1 MDKYIN
7 NMIIDNI
14 KFRYQLELQFVDTDE
29 ERKEINKI
37 ISKYNNTSE
46 TKINTFNDKIDQI
59 DNLTMKKLF
68 YRLKEPQKINRLNI
82 YFKDKYNLSD
92 NEANINSTNIIELL
106 KNDMLKNKD
115 IEYDVEN
122 TKITNIKNIDF
133 NEETKLI
140 SIITKQP
147 KQTKQTKIK
156 PTKPTKPTKT
166 TKSTKNS

>member
-7 NMIIDNI
+7 NLIVDNI

-29 ERKEINKI
+29 ERKEIDKI

-46 TKINTFNDKIDQI
+46 TKIDTFNEKIDQI

-82 YFKDKYNLSD
+82 YFKNKYNLSD
-92 NEANINSTNIIELL
+92 SEANINSTNIIELL

-122 TKITNIKNIDF
+122 IKITDIKNIDF

-140 SIITKQP
+140 SIIIKQKQIKEVKTKKSKTSP
-147 KQTKQTKIK
+147 KIV
-156 PTKPTKPTKT
+156 
-166 TKSTKNS
+166 N

>member
-7 NMIIDNI
+7 NIIVDNI

-29 ERKEINKI
+29 ERNEINKI

-46 TKINTFNDKIDQI
+46 TKMDTFNDKIDQI

-82 YFKDKYNLSD
+82 YFKTKYNLTD
-92 NEANINSTNIIELL
+92 DEANINTTNIIELL

-122 TKITNIKNIDF
+122 IKITDIKNIDF
-133 NEETKLI
+133 NTETRLI
-140 SIITKQP
+140 SVVKKQP
-147 KQTKQTKIK
+147 KVSKVVKK
-156 PTKPTKPTKT
+156 
-166 TKSTKNS
+166 KSKE

>member
-1 MDKYIN
+1 MDKYITN
-7 NMIIDNI
+7 LIVDNI
-14 KFRYQLELQFVDTDE
+14 KFRYELELQFVDTDE
-29 ERKEINKI
+29 EKNEINKI

-46 TKINTFNDKIDQI
+46 TKIDTFNDKIDQI

-82 YFKDKYNLSD
+82 YFKNKYNLSD
-92 NEANINSTNIIELL
+92 KEAEINSNNIIELL

-122 TKITNIKNIDF
+122 TKIINIKNIDF

-140 SIITKQP
+140 TIITKQS
-147 KQTKQTKIK
+147 KIK
-156 PTKPTKPTKT
+156 EVKTKKSKT
-166 TKSTKNS
+166 SPKNS

>member
-29 ERKEINKI
+29 ERNEINKI

-46 TKINTFNDKIDQI
+46 TKIDTFNDKMDQI

-122 TKITNIKNIDF
+122 IKIINIKNINF
-133 NEETKLI
+133 NEETKLL
-140 SIITKQP
+140 SVITKQP
-147 KQTKQTKIK
+147 KQPKQPKQTKTKQTK
-156 PTKPTKPTKT
+156 
-166 TKSTKNS
+166 

>member
-29 ERKEINKI
+29 ERNEINKI

-46 TKINTFNDKIDQI
+46 TKIDTFNDKMDQI

-122 TKITNIKNIDF
+122 IKITNIKNINF
-133 NEETKLI
+133 NEETKLL
-140 SIITKQP
+140 SVITKQP
-147 KQTKQTKIK
+147 KQPKQPKQTKTKQTK
-156 PTKPTKPTKT
+156 
-166 TKSTKNS
+166 

>member
-1 MDKYIN
+1 MDKYITN
-7 NMIIDNI
+7 LIVDNI

-29 ERKEINKI
+29 ERKEIDKI

-46 TKINTFNDKIDQI
+46 TKIDTFNDKIDQI

-82 YFKDKYNLSD
+82 YFKNKYNLSD
-92 NEANINSTNIIELL
+92 SEANINSTNIIELL

-122 TKITNIKNIDF
+122 IKITDIKNIDF

-140 SIITKQP
+140 SIIIKQKQIKEVKTKKSKTSP
-147 KQTKQTKIK
+147 KIV
-156 PTKPTKPTKT
+156 
-166 TKSTKNS
+166 N